1 MDVKTSNETL
11 RRTYPRERFSGWGTE
26 PLEEAWG
33 LGGADDPRAPDLP
46 CRVEA
51 CAR

>member
-1 MDVKTSNETL
+1 MSVKMDNQLL

-33 LGGADDPRAPDLP
+33 LGGAGGSWGPDFP
-46 CRVEA
+46 
-51 CAR
+51 